1 MVNEQQDNW
10 DLFIEQACWGIHSS
24 YNEST
29 KHTPYEIMCIRK
41 PRFPSEI
48 PVEEVSASISLKEPT
63 PNEVAEYFSSKQV
76 QLTELEAKVCC
87 KAVLNYKSE

>member
-10 DLFIEQACWGIHSS
+10 DLFIEQACWGIRSS

-48 PVEEVSASISLKEPT
+48 PVEEEVSASISLKEPT
-63 PNEVAEYFSSKQV
+63 PNKVAECLSSKQV
-76 QLTELEAKVCC
+76 QLTEVEAKVCC
-87 KAVLNYKSE
+87 KLF